1 MWNEHCSYKSSKIH
15 LRTLPTKAPWVIQGP
30 GENAG
35 VIDIGDGLAVV
46 FKMESHNHPSYI
58 EPYQGATTGVGGILR
73 DVFTMGA
80 RPIACLNALS
90 FGDPKHPKTR
100 ALVAGVVAGI
110 GGYGNSFGVPT
121 VGGEVRFHR
130 RYDGNCLVNAMAV
143 GLADADKIFYSA
155 ASGVGM
161 PIVYLGSKTGR
172 DGIHGASMASA
183 EFGADAEE
191 KRPTVQVGDPFSEK
205 LLLEA
210 CLEIMAKGCVIAIQ
224 DMGAAGLTCSAVEM
238 GAKGDLGVTLN
249 LDKVPCRETGMSAYE
264 MMLSESQERML
275 MVLKPEKEQEAE
287 AIFRKW
293 GLDFAVVGETTPTKR
308 FIVRHGGAT
317 MADLPIKE
325 LGDEAPVYDRPF
337 AETEKRKIV
346 AATDVVPPMP
356 IAAALEKL
364 IGSPDLC
371 SRRWVWEQY
380 DHVIIGNTVQ
390 RPGGDAAV
398 VRINDGPKALALTSD
413 VTPRYC
419 EADPFEGGKQAVA
432 EAWRNLSAVGA
443 KPLALT
449 DNLNFGN
456 PERPEIMGQLV
467 GCIRGIGEAARVLD
481 FPIVSGNVSLYN
493 ETNGRAILP
502 TPTIGGVGVLDDFTA
517 SMTLR
522 FKAEGEAI
530 LLIGETQG
538 WLGQSVYLRDI
549 CGREEGAPPP
559 VDLAAEKRHGD
570 FVRSLIRDGLVTAA
584 HDISDGGLL
593 VALAEMAMASG
604 IGAVLEGPSA
614 FPAHA
619 FWFGEDQ
626 GRYVVTAKN
635 ADLIAQ
641 RATAAGVTLTR
652 LGATGGKA
660 LAISGERPI
669 AVAQLKELIRE
680 LAAGLH
686 GGSGGVEHDPEKWI
700 PVFGKDHAPSKTT
713 LSARRRAQRA
723 VTARRQARC
732 VCGEATDDT
741 AAAERNAGTERP
753 HFDAADL
760 HDRQRLARAQ
770 QRHRPDGRDRRRSR
784 CRRCSGWCRRRRA
797 AADRGH
803 GAAARCREL
812 RLVALETLQC
822 FGTARLHARATGHEI
837 GPARGA
843 DGGRLLR
850 RRFRRC
856 GGCRRGRGGWRGRGG
871 RCAGARRLRRFWF
884 CRFLGRRCL
893 LYWLGGCRG
902 GGWRRGRERLH
913 RGLAIR

>member
-1 MWNEHCSYKSSKIH
+1 MTSNEPAITPELVAEHGLKPDEYARAVALIGRTPTFTELGIFSAMWNEHCSYKSSKIH

-35 VIDIGDGLAVV
+35 VVDIGDGLAVV

-58 EPYQGATTGVGGILR
+58 EPYQGAATGVGGILR

-90 FGDPKHPKTR
+90 FGDPGHPRTR
-100 ALVAGVVAGI
+100 RLVSGVVAGV

-143 GLADADKIFYSA
+143 GIADKDKIFYSA

-210 CLEIMAKGCVIAIQ
+210 CLEIMASGCVIAIQ

-238 GAKGDLGVTLN
+238 GAKGDLGVTLD

-275 MVLKPEKEQEAE
+275 MVLKPEKEKLAE

-293 GLDFAVVGETTPTKR
+293 GLDFAVVGKTTPTRR
-308 FIVRHGGAT
+308 FLVRHGGSV

-337 AETEKRKIV
+337 AETAIRPAID
-346 AATDVVPPMP
+346 AASIAPPVG
-356 IAAALEKL
+356 IADALEKL

-371 SRRWVWEQY
+371 SRRWVFEQY
-380 DHVIIGNTVQ
+380 DHVILGNTVQ

-432 EAWRNLSAVGA
+432 EAWRNLCAVGA
-443 KPLALT
+443 RPLALT

-467 GCIRGIGEAARVLD
+467 GCIRGIGEASRALD

-502 TPTIGGVGVLDDFTA
+502 TPTIGGVGVLDDFTK
-517 SMTLR
+517 SMTIA
-522 FKAEGEAI
+522 FKAEGQSI
-530 LLIGETQG
+530 LLIGETDG
-538 WLGQSVYLRDI
+538 WLGQSVYLREI
-549 CGREEGAPPP
+549 CGLEEGAPPP
-559 VDLAAEKRHGD
+559 VDLAAERRHGE
-570 FVRSLIRDGLVTAA
+570 FVRSLIRDGVVTAV
-584 HDISDGGLL
+584 HDVSDGGLL
-593 VALAEMAMASG
+593 VALAEMAMAG
-604 IGAVLEGPSA
+604 RIGAVLEPIPGT
-614 FPAHA
+614 PAHG

-626 GRYVVTAKN
+626 ARYVVTAPD
-635 ADLIAQ
+635 AEEVTR
-641 RATAAGVTLTR
+641 RAKAAMVPLRR
-652 LGATGGKA
+652 LGATGGPV
-660 LAISGERPI
+660 LAFGDERPLR
-669 AVAQLKELIRE
+669 VENLIERFE
-680 LAAGLH
+680 SWLPAYAAG
-686 GGSGGVEHDPEKWI
+686 S
-700 PVFGKDHAPSKTT
+700 
-713 LSARRRAQRA
+713 
-723 VTARRQARC
+723 
-732 VCGEATDDT
+732 
-741 AAAERNAGTERP
+741 N
-753 HFDAADL
+753 
-760 HDRQRLARAQ
+760 
-770 QRHRPDGRDRRRSR
+770 
-784 CRRCSGWCRRRRA
+784 
-797 AADRGH
+797 
-803 GAAARCREL
+803 
-812 RLVALETLQC
+812 
-822 FGTARLHARATGHEI
+822 
-837 GPARGA
+837 
-843 DGGRLLR
+843 
-850 RRFRRC
+850 
-856 GGCRRGRGGWRGRGG
+856 
-871 RCAGARRLRRFWF
+871 
-884 CRFLGRRCL
+884 
-893 LYWLGGCRG
+893 
-902 GGWRRGRERLH
+902 
-913 RGLAIR
+913 

>member
-1 MWNEHCSYKSSKIH
+1 MISNEPTITPELIAEHGLKPDEYDRIVKLIGRTPSFTELGIFSAMWNEHCSYKSSKIH

-58 EPYQGATTGVGGILR
+58 EPYQGAATGVGGILR

-90 FGDPKHPKTR
+90 FGEPSHPRTR
-100 ALVAGVVAGI
+100 ALISGVVAGI

-143 GLADADKIFYSA
+143 GIAQKDKIFYSA

-210 CLEIMAKGCVIAIQ
+210 CLEIMAEGCVIAIQ

-238 GAKGDLGVTLN
+238 GAKGDLGITLD

-275 MVLKPEKEQEAE
+275 MVLKPEKEKEAE

-293 GLDFAVVGETTPTKR
+293 GLDFAVVGQTTPTKR
-308 FIVRHGGAT
+308 FLVRHGGAV

-337 AETEKRKIV
+337 RETAARPESDAAALKPPLTVAE
-346 AATDVVPPMP
+346 
-356 IAAALEKL
+356 ALEKL
-364 IGSPDLC
+364 IGSSDLC
-371 SRRWVWEQY
+371 SKRWIYEQY
-380 DHVIIGNTVQ
+380 DHVILGNTVQ

-398 VRINDGPKALALTSD
+398 VRVHEGPKALALTAD

-432 EAWRNLSAVGA
+432 EAWRNLNVVGA
-443 KPLALT
+443 RPLALT

-467 GCIRGIGEAARVLD
+467 GAIRGIGEAARALD

-493 ETNGRAILP
+493 ETNGKAILP
-502 TPTIGGVGVLDDFTA
+502 TPTIGGVGLLDDFTA
-517 SMTLR
+517 SMTLA
-522 FKAEGEAI
+522 FKTEGEAI
-530 LLIGETQG
+530 LLLGETKG
-538 WLGQSVYLRDI
+538 RLGQSLFLRDV

-559 VDLAAEKRHGD
+559 VDLAAERRNGE
-570 FVRSLIRDGLVTAA
+570 FVRALIRDGLVTAA
-584 HDISDGGLL
+584 HDVSDGGIL
-593 VALAEMAMASG
+593 VALAEMAMAAK
-604 IGAVLEGPSA
+604 IGAVLDAPSGV
-614 FPAHA
+614 PAHA
-619 FWFGEDQ
+619 FWFAEDQ
-626 GRYVVTAKN
+626 ARYVVTAKDPDVV
-635 ADLIAQ
+635 ARLAK
-641 RATAAGVTLTR
+641 TVGVPLMR
-652 LGATGGKA
+652 LGATGGRV
-660 LAISGERPI
+660 LAVNGERPL
-669 AVAQLKELIRE
+669 VVVEL
-680 LAAGLH
+680 
-686 GGSGGVEHDPEKWI
+686 
-700 PVFGKDHAPSKTT
+700 
-713 LSARRRAQRA
+713 
-723 VTARRQARC
+723 
-732 VCGEATDDT
+732 
-741 AAAERNAGTERP
+741 
-753 HFDAADL
+753 
-760 HDRQRLARAQ
+760 LARSEAWL
-770 QRHRPDGRDRRRSR
+770 PAYMSA
-784 CRRCSGWCRRRRA
+784 SA
-797 AADRGH
+797 A
-803 GAAARCREL
+803 
-812 RLVALETLQC
+812 
-822 FGTARLHARATGHEI
+822 
-837 GPARGA
+837 
-843 DGGRLLR
+843 
-850 RRFRRC
+850 
-856 GGCRRGRGGWRGRGG
+856 
-871 RCAGARRLRRFWF
+871 
-884 CRFLGRRCL
+884 
-893 LYWLGGCRG
+893 
-902 GGWRRGRERLH
+902 
-913 RGLAIR
+913 

>member
-1 MWNEHCSYKSSKIH
+1 VIANEPAITPELIAQHGLKPDEYERILKLIGRVPSFTELGIFSAMWNEHCSYKSSKIH

-35 VIDIGDGLAVV
+35 VIDIGDGLAAV

-90 FGDPKHPKTR
+90 FGDPGHPKTR
-100 ALVAGVVAGI
+100 ALVSGVVAGI

-143 GLADADKIFYSA
+143 GIAEKDKIFYSA

-172 DGIHGASMASA
+172 DGIHGATMASA

-238 GAKGDLGVTLN
+238 GAKGDLGVTLD
-249 LDKVPCRETGMSAYE
+249 LGKVPCRETGMSAYE

-275 MVLKPEKEQEAE
+275 MVLKPEKEKEAE
-287 AIFRKW
+287 AVFRKW
-293 GLDFAVVGETTPTKR
+293 GLDFAVVGETTPTRR
-308 FIVRHGGAT
+308 FLVRHGGAV

-337 AETEKRKIV
+337 IETQKQPVIEARSV
-346 AATDVVPPMP
+346 EPPMA
-356 IAAALEKL
+356 IADALERL

-371 SRRWVWEQY
+371 SKRWVFQQY
-380 DHVIIGNTVQ
+380 DHVILGNTVQ

-443 KPLALT
+443 RPLALT

-456 PERPEIMGQLV
+456 PERPQIMGQLV
-467 GCIRGIGEAARVLD
+467 GCIRGIGEASRALD

-493 ETNGRAILP
+493 ETNGQAILP
-502 TPTIGGVGVLDDFTA
+502 TPTIGSVGLIEDFTK
-517 SMTLR
+517 SMTLA

-530 LLIGETQG
+530 LLVGETQG
-538 WLGQSVYLRDI
+538 WLGQSLYLREI

-559 VDLAAEKRHGD
+559 VDLAAERRNGE
-570 FVRSLIRDGLVTAA
+570 FVRQLIGERRISAV
-584 HDISDGGLL
+584 HDLSDGGLL
-593 VALAEMAMASG
+593 LALAEMAIAG
-604 IGAVLEGPSA
+604 RIGAVLEA
-614 FPAHA
+614 PAGLAAHG

-626 GRYVVTAKN
+626 ARYVLTVP
-635 ADLIAQ
+635 
-641 RATAAGVTLTR
+641 AASVNEVIGAAELAHVPMRR
-652 LGATGGKA
+652 LGATGGSV
-660 LAISGERPI
+660 L
-669 AVAQLKELIRE
+669 AVA
-680 LAAGLH
+680 
-686 GGSGGVEHDPEKWI
+686 
-700 PVFGKDHAPSKTT
+700 
-713 LSARRRAQRA
+713 
-723 VTARRQARC
+723 
-732 VCGEATDDT
+732 GE
-741 AAAERNAGTERP
+741 
-753 HFDAADL
+753 
-760 HDRQRLARAQ
+760 
-770 QRHRPDGRDRRRSR
+770 
-784 CRRCSGWCRRRRA
+784 
-797 AADRGH
+797 
-803 GAAARCREL
+803 
-812 RLVALETLQC
+812 
-822 FGTARLHARATGHEI
+822 
-837 GPARGA
+837 
-843 DGGRLLR
+843 RLLR
-850 RRFRRC
+850 VEDLRARFENWLPAYMA
-856 GGCRRGRGGWRGRGG
+856 GRV
-871 RCAGARRLRRFWF
+871 
-884 CRFLGRRCL
+884 
-893 LYWLGGCRG
+893 
-902 GGWRRGRERLH
+902 
-913 RGLAIR
+913 